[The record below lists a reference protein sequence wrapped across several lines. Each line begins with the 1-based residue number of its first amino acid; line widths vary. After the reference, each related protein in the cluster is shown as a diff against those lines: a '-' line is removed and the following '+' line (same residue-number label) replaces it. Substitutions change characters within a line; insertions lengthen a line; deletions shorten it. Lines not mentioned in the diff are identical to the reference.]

1 VALTELQKLQS
12 RLGRRIK
19 ELRAHKKMKQQ
30 ELASLCNLEK
40 SHMSR
45 IESGGQNLTL
55 KMLLKITTALEIE
68 MSELFNFTRIES
80 KAKSK

>member
-1 VALTELQKLQS
+1 MALTELDRLQS
-12 RLGRRIK
+12 RIGKRIK
-19 ELRAHKKMKQQ
+19 ELRTHKKMKAQ

-55 KMLLKITTALEIE
+55 KMLLKISTALEIE
-68 MSELFNFTRIES
+68 LNELFIFQQES
-80 KAKSK
+80 KKGK

>member
-1 VALTELQKLQS
+1 MALTELERLQS
-12 RLGRRIK
+12 RIGKRIK
-19 ELRAHKKMKQQ
+19 ELRTHRKMKAQ

-55 KMLLKITTALEIE
+55 KMLLKISTALEID
-68 MSELFNFTRIES
+68 MQELFNYQQDG
-80 KAKSK
+80 KKGK

>member
-1 VALTELQKLQS
+1 
-12 RLGRRIK
+12 
-19 ELRAHKKMKQQ
+19 MKQQ